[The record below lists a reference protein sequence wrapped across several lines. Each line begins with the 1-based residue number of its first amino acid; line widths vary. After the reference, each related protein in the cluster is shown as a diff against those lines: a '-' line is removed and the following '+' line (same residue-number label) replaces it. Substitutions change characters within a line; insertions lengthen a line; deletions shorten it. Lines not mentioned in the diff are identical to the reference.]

1 MRFFDSHCH
10 LTAEAYREDLEET
23 LQRARAASVEGV
35 VAVASTHEDSR
46 DALDL
51 ACRHE
56 AMMWSTAGLHP
67 HHVTGDPGGG
77 AMPVVRETAAHP
89 RCVAIGE
96 TGLDYHYDFAP
107 RAAQRA
113 SFERHAELAGEM
125 DLPLVVHS
133 REAADDTAAM
143 VRECAGRVRGV
154 LHCFPGPGEL
164 LEEALAAGW
173 FVSFTGIV
181 TFRGY
186 DLELVRMVP
195 PDRYMIET
203 DGPYLAPVPKRGR
216 RNEPAYVAHV
226 AGAVARLRGEP
237 VEKVAADTWANAA
250 RFFGLPEANGER

>member
-10 LTAEAYREDLEET
+10 LTDAAYQDDLEET
-23 LQRARAASVEGV
+23 LERARAASVEGV
-35 VAVASTHEDSR
+35 VAVASTHTDSR
-46 DALDL
+46 DALGL

-67 HHVTGDPGGG
+67 HHVAADSGGNE
-77 AMPVVRETAAHP
+77 MPEVREAAAHP

-113 SFERHAELAGEM
+113 SFERHAELAAEV

-133 REAADDTAAM
+133 REAAEDTAAM
-143 VRECAGRVRGV
+143 VRECAGWVRGV

-173 FVSFTGIV
+173 CVSFTGIV

-186 DLELVRMVP
+186 DAELVRMVP
-195 PDRYMIET
+195 QDRYMIET

-216 RNEPAYVAHV
+216 RNEPAFVAHV
-226 AGAVARLRGEP
+226 AGAVARIRGEP
-237 VEKVAADTWANAA
+237 LEKVAADTWANTV
-250 RFFGLPEANGER
+250 RFFGLPAANGEG

>member
-10 LTAEAYREDLEET
+10 LTDAAYRDDLGET
-23 LQRARAASVEGV
+23 LERARAAAVEGV
-35 VAVASTHEDSR
+35 IAVASTHADSV
-46 DALDL
+46 DALRL
-51 ACRHE
+51 ACSHE
-56 AMMWSTAGLHP
+56 ATMWSTAGLHP
-67 HHVTGDPGGG
+67 HHVTADPDRGEM
-77 AMPVVRETAAHP
+77 AAVRKAATHP

-113 SFERHAELAGEM
+113 SFARHAELAGEM

-133 REAADDTAAM
+133 REAAADTAAL

-164 LEEALAAGW
+164 LDEALAAGW

-186 DLELVRMVP
+186 DAGLVRAAP
-195 PDRYMIET
+195 SERYMVET
-203 DGPYLAPVPKRGR
+203 DGPYLAPVPMRGR
-216 RNEPAYVAHV
+216 RNEPAFVTHV
-226 AGAVARLRGEP
+226 AAAVADLRGEP
-237 VEKVAADTWANAA
+237 VEKVAADTWANAV
-250 RFFGLPEANGER
+250 RFFGLAEANGER

>member
-10 LTAEAYREDLEET
+10 LTDAAYREDLEET
-23 LQRARAASVEGV
+23 LERARAASVEGV
-35 VAVASTHEDSR
+35 IAVASTHSDSR
-46 DALDL
+46 DALGL
-51 ACRHE
+51 ACRHD
-56 AMMWSTAGLHP
+56 AMMWSTAGVHP
-67 HHVTGDPGGG
+67 HHVTADADGGE
-77 AMPVVRETAAHP
+77 MPAVREAASHA

-96 TGLDYHYDFAP
+96 TGLDYYYDTAP

-173 FVSFTGIV
+173 SVSFTGIV

-186 DLELVRMVP
+186 DTGLVKMVP

-216 RNEPAYVAHV
+216 RNEPAFVAHV
-226 AGAVARLRGEP
+226 AGAVARIRGEP
-237 VEKVAADTWANAA
+237 VEKVAADTWRNAV
-250 RFFGLPEANGER
+250 RFFGLPEANGRR